1 MAVSPAPYFTEDF
14 SVGLNELLYLICEEL
29 QITETRYG
37 LAEDRYRAI
46 AKYLEANGSP
56 FNSFKPEI
64 YPQGSMR
71 LNTTVKPI
79 DGPHD
84 LDFVLQLSV
93 HYKVYEDPMKLIDG
107 LFTYMCSNDIYKP
120 MTTKLNRCVRVEY
133 KDDFYL
139 DILPACCNPDL
150 PGTCLMVPDRE
161 VKGWKDSNP
170 KGYADW
176 FDSRCAV
183 MPVDYYLRVMAK
195 AEPIPEQ
202 QAVHEKNPLQLV
214 VQLLK
219 RWRDLRYAKHP
230 ELGPISIVLTTLAGD
245 YYAGQRSVSETLDSI
260 LRRIVTEIGKAD
272 SQRQRLVLLNPSN
285 PNEDLS
291 ERWDDYP
298 ERYTAFKEGIREFQ
312 QQWSAILAKKGN
324 VLPELEKLFGEPLKK
339 AVTKQAK
346 RLQEDRSKRNLGI
359 AGGLIVPASSSV
371 RSITPNTF
379 YGEEE

>member
-14 SVGLNELLYLICEEL
+14 SVGLNELLYLICEDL
-29 QITETRYG
+29 QISETRYG
-37 LAEDRYRAI
+37 LAENRYKAI
-46 AKYLEANGSP
+46 AKYLEVNGSP
-56 FNSFKPEI
+56 FNTYKPEI

-93 HYKVYEDPMKLIDG
+93 HYKVYEGPMKLIDG
-107 LFTYMCSNDIYKP
+107 LFRYMCSNDIYRP

-133 KDDFYL
+133 KDDFYM

-161 VKGWKDSNP
+161 VRGWKDSNP

-176 FDSRCAV
+176 FDIRCAV
-183 MPVDYYLRVMAK
+183 VPLDYYVRVIAK
-195 AEPIPEQ
+195 AQPIPEQ
-202 QAVHEKNPLQLV
+202 QATHEKTPLQLV

-219 RWRDLRYAKHP
+219 RWRDMHYAKHP

-260 LRRIVTEIGKAD
+260 LRRMVVEIANAD
-272 SQRQRLVLLNPSN
+272 AQRKRLVVLNPSN
-285 PNEDLS
+285 PKEDLS

-298 ERYTAFKEGIREFQ
+298 DRYIAFKEGIREFQ
-312 QQWSAILAKKGN
+312 QKWSAILAKQGN
-324 VLPELEKLFGEPLKK
+324 VLPELEGLFGEPLKK

-379 YGEEE
+379 YGEE

>member
-29 QITETRYG
+29 QITEARYG
-37 LAEDRYRAI
+37 LAENRYKAI
-46 AKYLEANGSP
+46 SKYLEANGSP
-56 FNSFKPEI
+56 FNKFKPEI

-93 HYKVYEDPMKLIDG
+93 HYKVYEDSMKLIDG
-107 LFTYMCSNDIYKP
+107 LFSYMCSNDIYKP
-120 MTTKLNRCVRVEY
+120 MTTRLNRCVRVEY

-219 RWRDLRYAKHP
+219 RWRDLRYAKHR

-260 LRRIVTEIGKAD
+260 LRRMVTEIAKAD
-272 SQRQRLVLLNPSN
+272 SQRQRLVVLNPSN
-285 PNEDLS
+285 PKEDLS

-298 ERYTAFKEGIREFQ
+298 ERYSAFKEGIREFQ

-324 VLPELEKLFGEPLKK
+324 VLPELEKLFGEPLKE

-371 RSITPNTF
+371 R
-379 YGEEE
+379 